1 MRRTFVV
8 LLGSVSLIAWQ
19 APAFAQTCSCPPS
32 SAGVAAGAV
41 IRADEPPPRLPVY
54 DQPPIPA
61 PGYIW
66 TPGYWAWNNYDYY
79 WVPGTWVEPPH
90 PGLLWTPGYWGFV
103 DGIYAFHRGYW
114 GERVGFYGGV
124 AYGFGYSG
132 NGYDGGR
139 WDNGRFFY
147 NRVVN
152 NFGDVHVTNVYEKT
166 IVNNQVNS
174 RVSFNGGNGGI
185 QARPTPAEATAARE
199 QHVPPTQAQVNH
211 ARTASM
217 DGALFKST
225 NHGRPTIAATPRPAA
240 FNGPGVVRAKEGGPT
255 APSTAAPTEPRHSV
269 APGHPAADTTFQQ
282 PEVAPSPRSKTAPSG
297 AAPATREPEH
307 GAARQPEVAPSP
319 RSKTTPMGA
328 APARHEP
335 EHGAAPD
342 HPPHTGLQDQHAVE
356 HNSAPAQKELRH
368 ESHSAAPASG
378 ETRHSPAVEHPPMSP
393 RAQPSRV
400 EAPHIER
407 PAGARPEGHAV
418 RPTPGPEPHAAARPQ
433 VPHPAAQHGPAPH
446 GPAKRHEEDHR

>member
-1 MRRTFVV
+1 MTEKMTPSAFPMRRTLVV

-32 SAGVAAGAV
+32 SAGVAV
-41 IRADEPPPRLPVY
+41 IRADEPPPPLPVY

-124 AYGFGYSG
+124 AYGFGYTGSG
-132 NGYDGGR
+132 YEGGR
-139 WDNGRFFY
+139 WDNGHFFY

-152 NFGDVHVTNVYEKT
+152 NFGGVHVTNVYEKT

-174 RVSFNGGNGGI
+174 RVSFNGGSGGI
-185 QARPTPAEATAARE
+185 QARPMPAEQAATRE
-199 QHVPPTQAQVNH
+199 QHIPPTQTQVSH

-217 DGALFKST
+217 DSALFQST
-225 NHGRPTIAATPRPAA
+225 NHGKPTIAATQRPAA
-240 FNGPGVVRAKEGGPT
+240 FNGPGVVHAKEGGLT
-255 APSTAAPTEPRHSV
+255 APSTAPTEPRHSV
-269 APGHPAADTTFQQ
+269 APGHPATDTTLQQ
-282 PEVAPSPRSKTAPSG
+282 QKVAPTAPSKTAPSG
-297 AAPATREPEH
+297 AAP
-307 GAARQPEVAPSP
+307 VA
-319 RSKTTPMGA
+319 
-328 APARHEP
+328 HEP
-335 EHGAAPD
+335 EHGAASD
-342 HPPHTGLQDQHAVE
+342 HLPHTGLQDQRAVE
-356 HNSAPAQKELRH
+356 HNSAPAQKEPH
-368 ESHSAAPASG
+368 HGSHSAAPVPG
-378 ETRHSPAVEHPPMSP
+378 ETRHRPVVEHPSMAP
-393 RAQPSRV
+393 RAEPPHV

-407 PAGARPEGHAV
+407 PMGARPEGHAA

-433 VPHPAAQHGPAPH
+433 APHPAAQHRAAPH
-446 GPAKRHEEDHR
+446 GPAKRHEEDH